1 MSSRTS
7 SNSNPSFPMN
17 FLKFKQ
23 IVPNKQKKCKQNQN
37 AKKNVRLEL
46 MLSNH
51 HRRRTDD
58 R

>member
-37 AKKNVRLEL
+37 AKKKRTF
-46 MLSNH
+46 
-51 HRRRTDD
+51 RTDAFKPSSTTN